1 VRSGTLLGAAIAA
14 ILALVALPIGSAG
27 AQEPV
32 PSPDGEVEQAARL
45 PLAYAQRPLTLPRF
59 VLNPLAEVY
68 AAKAQA
74 AFLNATLAAAFGVT
88 DDFEL
93 EAVVA
98 PLQLS
103 PKSATFGQAD
113 QPGPSLGVTY
123 RPVHVGAEV
132 GLHFDATVITLP
144 AASGAVLRP
153 GIPVRFH
160 AGKNVRIDLGAYFLV
175 TASQTTT
182 VGFALPVAFAVDLA
196 EPFHLGINSGLSITT
211 FDNPFSLALPFGF
224 FAGYAIGTKEG
235 PILDIDPFFRW
246 PNVASTDVQGQST
259 LDQFEAGVELGGFF
273 YL

>member
-1 VRSGTLLGAAIAA
+1 VRGGTLLGAAIVT
-14 ILALVALPIGSAG
+14 ILALVALPVGSAR
-27 AQEPV
+27 AQELV
-32 PSPDGEVEQAARL
+32 PSPDGEDEQAPRL

-74 AFLNATLAAAFGVT
+74 TFLNATLAAAFGVT
-88 DDFEL
+88 DDFEI

-103 PKSATFGQAD
+103 PNSATYGQAD

-123 RPVHVGAEV
+123 RPAHVGAEV
-132 GLHFDATVITLP
+132 GLHLDATVITLP
-144 AASGAVLRP
+144 AASGALFRP

-160 AGKNVRIDLGAYFLV
+160 AGKNVRVDLGAYLLV
-175 TASQTTT
+175 TASKTTT

-196 EPFHLGINSGLSITT
+196 EPFHLGVNSALSIET
-211 FDNPFSLALPFGF
+211 FDNPFSLAIPFGF
-224 FAGYAIGTKEG
+224 FAGYAVGTKDG
-235 PILDIDPFFRW
+235 PVLDIDPFFRW
-246 PNVASTDVQGQST
+246 PNVASSDVRGQNT
-259 LDQFEAGVELGGFF
+259 LDPFEAGVELGGFF